1 MNIWIFN
8 HYAVPMEYYPHGRPH
23 WFAKYLA
30 EKGHK
35 VTVFAASTV
44 HNSDKNLIQGKKA
57 YIVHNIGNV
66 QYVYIRTTTYTGN
79 GVKRVW
85 NMVEYMLGLLRNHKN
100 FEKPDCILAMSVH
113 PLACVAGI
121 RLAKKYKCR
130 CVVDIA
136 DLWPESFIEYGILKK
151 NSLLLKLLYQGEKW
165 IYKKADA
172 IVFTMEG
179 GKKYIKERGWG
190 KEINPKK
197 IYHIN
202 NGVDLEEFEY
212 NKEHFQIQDED
223 LENEDIFKV
232 VYTGS
237 IRNVNNL
244 EVLIESARL
253 LKQEKSNIKFLIWG
267 DGNEKQEL
275 EKQCNKLKLKN
286 IVFKGKIEKKY
297 IPYIVN
303 KADVNF
309 IHGKYT
315 NIMRF
320 GCSGNKLFD
329 YLAAGKTILT
339 DINPSYNLVEKYHCG
354 VTIERYMPENIV
366 KSLLELE
373 KKKGFLQEE
382 FGNNA
387 KELSK
392 RYDFKLLT
400 DKLEKILQKMEK

>member
-172 IVFTMEG
+172 IVFTFEG
-179 GKKYIKERGWG
+179 GKKYIKEKGWARG
-190 KEINPKK
+190 INPKK

-237 IRNVNNL
+237 IRKVYNL
-244 EVLIESARL
+244 EMLVLCAEELS
-253 LKQEKSNIKFLIWG
+253 KENPVIKFLIWG
-267 DGNEKQEL
+267 DGTEKEKL
-275 EKQCNKLKLKN
+275 EKKVKNLHLKN
-286 IVFKGKIEKKY
+286 IVFKGKVEKRY
-297 IPYIVN
+297 IPYILS
-303 KADVNF
+303 KADVNLM
-309 IHGKYT
+309 HWQQTSLSRY
-315 NIMRF
+315 
-320 GCSGNKLFD
+320 GCSLNKLFE
-329 YLAAGKTILT
+329 YLAAGKL
-339 DINPSYNLVEKYHCG
+339 
-354 VTIERYMPENIV
+354 IV
-366 KSLLELE
+366 SDVKNNYDLL
-373 KKKGFLQEE
+373 
-382 FGNNA
+382 
-387 KELSK
+387 K
-392 RYDFKLLT
+392 RYDCGIVIEKQGIAELKQILLKCLLMEEKEKEKYKKNVENCVENYDFKALT
-400 DKLEKILQKMEK
+400 NKLEKILEDTEK

>member
-85 NMVEYMLGLLRNHKN
+85 NMVEYMLGLLRNYKN

-172 IVFTMEG
+172 IVFTFEG
-179 GKKYIKERGWG
+179 GKKYIKEKGWARG
-190 KEINPKK
+190 INPKK

-237 IRNVNNL
+237 IRKVYNL
-244 EVLIESARL
+244 EMLVLCAEELS
-253 LKQEKSNIKFLIWG
+253 KENPVIKFLIWG
-267 DGNEKQEL
+267 DGTEKEKL
-275 EKQCNKLKLKN
+275 EKKVKNLHLKN
-286 IVFKGKIEKKY
+286 IVFKGKVEKRY
-297 IPYIVN
+297 IPYILS
-303 KADVNF
+303 KADVNLM
-309 IHGKYT
+309 HWQQTSLSRY
-315 NIMRF
+315 
-320 GCSGNKLFD
+320 GCSLNKLFE
-329 YLAAGKTILT
+329 YLAAGKL
-339 DINPSYNLVEKYHCG
+339 
-354 VTIERYMPENIV
+354 IV
-366 KSLLELE
+366 SDVKNNYDLL
-373 KKKGFLQEE
+373 
-382 FGNNA
+382 
-387 KELSK
+387 K
-392 RYDFKLLT
+392 RYDCGIVIEKQGIAELKQILLKCLLMEEKEKEKYKKNVENCVENYDFKALT
-400 DKLEKILQKMEK
+400 NKLEKILEDTEK